1 MSEMNEETVKFS
13 SYIAVHTG
21 WTVTYTDV
29 GVISEPSQ
37 IMRIFIKNGV
47 VLHHLHVNMHIGYRA
62 WNRNL
67 ITVVQSTSTS

>member
-29 GVISEPSQ
+29 GVIGTKSDHAHINKWSRIASPAREYAYRISRMEPE
-37 IMRIFIKNGV
+37 FNNG
-47 VLHHLHVNMHIGYRA
+47 
-62 WNRNL
+62 
-67 ITVVQSTSTS
+67 STKYKYKLK